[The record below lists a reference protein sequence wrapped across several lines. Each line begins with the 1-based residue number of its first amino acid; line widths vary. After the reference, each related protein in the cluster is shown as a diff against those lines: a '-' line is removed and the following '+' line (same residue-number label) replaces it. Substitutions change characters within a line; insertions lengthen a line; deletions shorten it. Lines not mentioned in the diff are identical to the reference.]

1 MGTRFVAVTG
11 VERGLLAYRLSS
23 PCPRWEQ
30 KKNSYMQSIRGAVL
44 YEYNEP
50 VVVED
55 MLLGDPGKGEVLV
68 ELKASGV
75 CHSDWHVVKG
85 EWWDVPVPGILGH
98 EGAGVVRSV
107 GAGVTNV
114 SEGDHVILSWMP
126 SCGLCEACQ
135 IGRPNVCYRQPRST
149 ATARV
154 ARTGQDI
161 PFLDGLGTMCTHSI
175 VSEMSAVPID
185 KSMPFPQASLI
196 GCGVTTGVGAA
207 INTAQV
213 QPGSTVA
220 VFGAGGVGLSV
231 IQGASIA
238 GATTIISVD
247 LLDNKLELAKRFG
260 ATHTVNASDCDPV
273 EAIRDLTG
281 GLGVHYAF
289 EAIGLVAEPF
299 VQAIHATRNRGITVW
314 VGHAPLET
322 PVTLDARD
330 LMWEKT
336 VIGSMYGS
344 ARPHI
349 DFPRMVALYQNGK
362 LKLDEM
368 ITRTFPVEEV
378 NEAFK
383 VLGEGKVARS
393 VLTFD

>member
-1 MGTRFVAVTG
+1 
-11 VERGLLAYRLSS
+11 
-23 PCPRWEQ
+23 
-30 KKNSYMQSIRGAVL
+30 MQSIKGAVL
-44 YEYNEP
+44 YEHNEL
-50 VVVED
+50 VVVEN
-55 MLLGDPGKGEVLV
+55 MELGDPGPGEVLV
-68 ELKASGV
+68 EMKASGV

-85 EWWDVPVPGILGH
+85 EWWDIPIPVVLGH
-98 EGAGVVRSV
+98 EGAGIVQSV

-114 SEGDHVILSWMP
+114 VPDDHVILSWMP

-135 IGRPNVCYRQPRST
+135 IGRPNVCYKQPRST

-154 ARTGQDI
+154 GHSGKDI
-161 PFLDGLGTMCTHSI
+161 PFLSGLGTMSSHAI

-185 KSMPFPQASLI
+185 KSMPFPQASLV

-231 IQGASIA
+231 IQGAVIA

-247 LLDNKLELAKRFG
+247 LLDNKLEMAKQFG
-260 ATHTVNASDCDPV
+260 ATHTVNAGDGDPV
-273 EAIRDLTG
+273 EAIKDLTG

-289 EAIGLVAEPF
+289 EAIGLVPEPF
-299 VQAIHATRNRGITVW
+299 VQAIHATRSRGTTVW

-322 PVTLDARD
+322 AVTLDARD

-349 DFPRMVALYQNGK
+349 DFPRLIALYQSGK
-362 LKLDEM
+362 LKLDEL
-368 ITRTFPVEEV
+368 ITRSFPVEDV

>member
-1 MGTRFVAVTG
+1 
-11 VERGLLAYRLSS
+11 
-23 PCPRWEQ
+23 
-30 KKNSYMQSIRGAVL
+30 MQSIKGAVL

-50 VVVED
+50 VVVEE
-55 MLLGDPGKGEVLV
+55 MELGEPGSGEVLV
-68 ELKASGV
+68 EMKASGV

-85 EWWDVPVPGILGH
+85 EWWDIPIPVVLGH
-98 EGAGVVRSV
+98 EGAGVVQSV

-135 IGRPNVCYRQPRST
+135 VGRPNVCYNQPRST
-149 ATARV
+149 ATAKVKRDGTEV
-154 ARTGQDI
+154 
-161 PFLDGLGTMCTHSI
+161 PFLSSLGTMSSHAI
-175 VSEMSAVPID
+175 VSEMAAVPID
-185 KSMPFPQASLI
+185 KSMPFPQASLV

-207 INTAQV
+207 INTAEV
-213 QPGSTVA
+213 HPGSTVA

-231 IQGASIA
+231 IQGAAIA

-247 LLDNKLELAKRFG
+247 LMDNKLEMAKQFG
-260 ATHTVNASDCDPV
+260 ATHTVNAKDVDPV
-273 EAIRDLTG
+273 EAIKDLTG

-289 EAIGLVAEPF
+289 EAIGLVSEPF
-299 VQAIHATRNRGITVW
+299 VQAIHATRPRGMTIW

-322 PVTLDARD
+322 AVTLDARD
-330 LMWEKT
+330 LMWEKI

-349 DFPRMVALYQNGK
+349 DFPRLISLYQSGK

-383 VLGEGKVARS
+383 VMGENKVARS

>member
-1 MGTRFVAVTG
+1 
-11 VERGLLAYRLSS
+11 
-23 PCPRWEQ
+23 
-30 KKNSYMQSIRGAVL
+30 MQSIKGAVL
-44 YEYNEP
+44 FGYNEP
-50 VVVED
+50 VLVEV
-55 MLLGDPGKGEVLV
+55 MELGDPGAGEVLV
-68 ELKASGV
+68 EMKASGV
-75 CHSDWHVVKG
+75 CHTDWHVVKG
-85 EWWDVPVPGILGH
+85 DWPDIAVPVILGH
-98 EGAGVVRSV
+98 EGAGIVRAV
-107 GAGVTNV
+107 GTGVTNV
-114 SEGDHVILSWMP
+114 QEGDHVILSWMP

-135 IGRPNVCYRQPRST
+135 TGRPNVCYRQPMNE

-154 ARTGQDI
+154 ARTGAHV
-161 PFLDGLGTMCTHSI
+161 PFLYGLGTMCSHAI
-175 VSEMSAVPID
+175 VSEMAAVPID
-185 KSMPFPQASLI
+185 KSMPFPQAALV

-231 IQGASIA
+231 VQGASIA

-247 LLDNKLELAKRFG
+247 LLENKLALARQFG
-260 ATHTVNASDCDPV
+260 ATNTVNARDCDPV

-289 EAIGLVAEPF
+289 EAIGLVAKPF
-299 VQAIHATRNRGITVW
+299 VQAIHATRNRGVTVW
-314 VGHAPLET
+314 VGHAPLDT
-322 PVTLDARD
+322 PVTLDAQD

-349 DFPRMVALYQNGK
+349 DFPRMISLYQAGK
-362 LKLDEM
+362 LKLDEL
-368 ITRTFPVEEV
+368 ITTSLPLSEV
-378 NEAFK
+378 NEAFRL
-383 VLGEGKVARS
+383 LGEGKVARS

>member
-1 MGTRFVAVTG
+1 
-11 VERGLLAYRLSS
+11 
-23 PCPRWEQ
+23 
-30 KKNSYMQSIRGAVL
+30 MQEIKGAVL

-50 VVVED
+50 VAVED
-55 MLLGDPGKGEVLV
+55 MELGDPGGGEVLV
-68 ELKASGV
+68 EMKASGV

-85 EWWDVPVPGILGH
+85 EWWDIPTPVILGH
-98 EGAGVVRSV
+98 EGAGVVKSV

-135 IGRPNVCYRQPRST
+135 IGRPNVCHVQPRSQST
-149 ATARV
+149 AHV
-154 ARTGQDI
+154 PRTEQDV
-161 PFLDGLGTMCTHSI
+161 PFLSGLGTMSSHAI

-185 KSMPFPQASLI
+185 KTMPFPQASLV

-231 IQGASIA
+231 IQGAAIA

-247 LLDNKLELAKRFG
+247 LLDNKLEMAKQFG
-260 ATHTVNASDCDPV
+260 ATHTVNAGQGDPV

-299 VQAIHATRNRGITVW
+299 VQAIHATRSRGMAIW

-322 PVTLDARD
+322 SVTLDARD

-349 DFPRMVALYQNGK
+349 DFPRLIALYQSGK
-362 LKLDEM
+362 LKLDEL
-368 ITRTFPVEEV
+368 ITRSFPVEEV

-393 VLTFD
+393 VLTFN

>member
-1 MGTRFVAVTG
+1 MET
-11 VERGLLAYRLSS
+11 
-23 PCPRWEQ
+23 
-30 KKNSYMQSIRGAVL
+30 IRGAVL

-50 VVVED
+50 VVVEE
-55 MLLGDPGKGEVLV
+55 MELGDPGQGEVLV
-68 ELKASGV
+68 EMRASGV

-85 EWWDVPVPGILGH
+85 EWWDIPAPVILGH
-98 EGAGVVRSV
+98 EGAGVVASV
-107 GAGVTNV
+107 GPGVTNLA
-114 SEGDHVILSWMP
+114 EGDHVILSWMP
-126 SCGLCEACQ
+126 SCGMCEACQ
-135 IGRPNVCYRQPRST
+135 IGRPNVCYSQPRSK
-149 ATARV
+149 ATAHV
-154 ARTGQDI
+154 GRTEQDV
-161 PFLDGLGTMCTHSI
+161 PFLSGLGTMSTHSI

-185 KSMPFPQASLI
+185 REMPFPQASLV

-207 INTAQV
+207 INTARV

-231 IQGASIA
+231 MQGASIA
-238 GATTIISVD
+238 GATTIIAVD
-247 LLDNKLELAKRFG
+247 LLDNKLEMARRFG
-260 ATHTVNASDCDPV
+260 ATDVVNASDTDPV

-299 VQAIHATRNRGITVW
+299 VQAIHATRSRGMAVW
-314 VGHAPLET
+314 VGHAPLKT
-322 PVTLDARD
+322 AVTMDARD

-349 DFPRMVALYQNGK
+349 DFPRLIALYNSGR
-362 LKLDEM
+362 LKLDEL
-368 ITRTFPVEEV
+368 ITRSFPVEEV
-378 NEAFK
+378 NEAFR
-383 VLGEGKVARS
+383 VLGEGEVARS